1 MCIGDST
8 CAVTMLRNGAN
19 ALVVQEVLGHV
30 DMATVRLY
38 VKLAEVDLEQ
48 AMRMASPVDTWR
60 L

>member
-1 MCIGDST
+1 
-8 CAVTMLRNGAN
+8 MLRNGAN
-19 ALVVQEVLGHV
+19 ALVVQEMLGHV
-30 DMATVRLY
+30 DMTTVRLY